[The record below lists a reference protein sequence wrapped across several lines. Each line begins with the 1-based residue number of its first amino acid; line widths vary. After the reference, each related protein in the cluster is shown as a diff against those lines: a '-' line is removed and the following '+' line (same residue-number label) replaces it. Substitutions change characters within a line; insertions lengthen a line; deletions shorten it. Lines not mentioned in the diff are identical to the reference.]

1 MKIILKKG
9 LDVKDLAYIETEDE
23 NVALVNRTLEGVR
36 EDALVEGLEKG
47 EQIGLEKGLEEG
59 ERIGFEKSIIK
70 LYKKDKSEAEI
81 SDLLDISVEEVLII
95 IQKAKAEG
103 LI

>member
-1 MKIILKKG
+1 
-9 LDVKDLAYIETEDE
+9 
-23 NVALVNRTLEGVR
+23 VR

-47 EQIGLEKGLEEG
+47 EQIGLEKGKQIGLEEGKQIGLEEG
-59 ERIGFEKSIIK
+59 ERIGLEKSAIK
-70 LYKKDKSEAEI
+70 LYKKGKNESDI
-81 SDLLDISVEEVLII
+81 SDLLDISVEDVLII